1 LGHVAGSFRQ
11 PPPHLPRRF
20 NHDDFSFYLS
30 VAWRNAKMAA
40 LSSTERQITVVR
52 EELDGLKFKPLRI
65 DIATRRRSL
74 EAELAALTLGI

>member
-1 LGHVAGSFRQ
+1 
-11 PPPHLPRRF
+11 
-20 NHDDFSFYLS
+20 
-30 VAWRNAKMAA
+30 MAA